1 MASRLHRTR
10 EEAQQEIST
19 IIAKIRRPNVETPI
33 DKAIE
38 DQQIVLTI
46 CAEVEMLL
54 IEGLK
59 DGNVRDQR
67 DAMRKVHGKV
77 NEMRHY
83 MYSTIDELC
92 WLTETSGGNETGVN
106 DEAPLVEPRVRRLS
120 ELESAGSEYG
130 TDNVPSDCGNSGPE
144 QSSPLVRS
152 TSSEDPSEDTSS
164 LRLGSSIET
173 MYSGSWKELAG
184 DAGTP

>member
-92 WLTETSGGNETGVN
+92 WLTETSGG
-106 DEAPLVEPRVRRLS
+106 
-120 ELESAGSEYG
+120 SEYG

-144 QSSPLVRS
+144 RSSPLVRKYIDGLCNGGES
-152 TSSEDPSEDTSS
+152 DASSCDCGIHRDI
-164 LRLGSSIET
+164 R
-173 MYSGSWKELAG
+173 KEFS
-184 DAGTP
+184 D